1 MEPVSLYTGCIGLLP
16 SLFSVLSM
24 LNDQA
29 VDTLYRGLGVE
40 LKTGT
45 VLSSQDLVVQ
55 AAFAVGLELPCSETR
70 KAVDPLEQ
78 CSYKLRTSKSVD

>member
-1 MEPVSLYTGCIGLLP
+1 MPPLP
-16 SLFSVLSM
+16 SVLSP
-24 LNDQA
+24 LNNKALDI
-29 VDTLYRGLGVE
+29 LYRGLSIE
-40 LKTGT
+40 LKSGI
-45 VLSSQDLVVQ
+45 VQSCQDLVVQ